1 MSQGSF
7 LYNQPMTWEEH
18 HSETRRTAAETKQQH
33 EYAAFISYRHLPK
46 DQEVAKQVQ
55 HAIETFR
62 LPRGINAPGHTD
74 GHLGKCFRDEDELS
88 ASHSLPARI
97 LDALAKSSSLVVI
110 CSPEAHDSV
119 WVNRE
124 IAAFIEMHGRERI
137 FAVLAYGSSAESIP
151 PLLRTETAVPGSAE
165 ATAANPL
172 AADLRPTTAKKKRD
186 EMLRIIAAVADCSF
200 DDLRQRGRT
209 RTIKRGIA
217 IAVAAVLIVAAIA
230 AALSSASAAR
240 QETLVAESRQ
250 LAAESSQLLA
260 QGDRYGA
267 IEKALQAL
275 PQSEA
280 SADRPLV
287 PEARAALEINT
298 NPSSPWWASYEIT
311 TQAPLGLIDN
321 TLANKTDDET
331 ELAGAIT
338 VSDTGGFF
346 AVSDSA
352 GNINTYDTLT
362 GKKLA
367 DCAMP
372 AEATPLTEGWY
383 ARSMAATENYLIVLN
398 ASDNGTTL
406 VCFDAKTGS
415 QTWSLPNTGGPSYD
429 TSYGADLISMA
440 FPLATGGY
448 NVTIMDLASGRTSS
462 AAVDDTEI
470 VDTSTPYFNTPGPR
484 LGTNY
489 AAFGNQLF
497 SLELDTSE
505 SNRTTLAYAN
515 VTSLAYLDQGL
526 IIAASA
532 DPMPDDDV
540 TRRYAIEAFD
550 ENLTP
555 VWRQDGTFTS
565 EMIVNNGIT
574 SLLAA
579 EPAIHNITGSESGI
593 IVSVGRQALVLDPSD
608 GAPITTLSFDQSV
621 VDARLASGASI
632 AGDAS
637 ATNPTP
643 DDPGFISVA
652 CSNGAINCINLLNPQ
667 DVNNDAKRLVLPFP
681 IRWAHLTQCG
691 DYHVIVAIPADA
703 ENRIVSYRTDWSRGE
718 DTGDQYSL
726 DELRAFAEQT
736 LDEAGRIG

>member
-1 MSQGSF
+1 
-7 LYNQPMTWEEH
+7 MTWEKR
-18 HSETRRTAAETKQQH
+18 HSDTRQTAN
-33 EYAAFISYRHLPK
+33 EYAAFISYRHLPQ

-62 LPRGINAPGHTD
+62 LPRGINAPGRTD

-88 ASHSLPARI
+88 ASHSLPDRI

-110 CSPEAHDSV
+110 CSPEARDSV

-137 FAVLAYGSSAESIP
+137 FTVLAYGSSAESIP

-172 AADLRPTTAKKKRD
+172 AADLRPTTTKKKRD

-209 RTIKRGIA
+209 RTIKRGISIAAAA
-217 IAVAAVLIVAAIA
+217 ILVVAAIA
-230 AALSSASAAR
+230 AALTFASAAR
-240 QETLVAESRQ
+240 QDALVAESRQ
-250 LAAESSQLLA
+250 LAAKSSQLLA

-275 PQSEA
+275 PKSEA
-280 SADRPLV
+280 SANRPLV
-287 PEARAALEINT
+287 PEARTALEDALEINT

-321 TLANKTDDET
+321 TLSHKTDGET
-331 ELAGAIT
+331 NLAGAIA

-352 GNINTYDTLT
+352 GNISTYDTLT

-372 AEATPLTEGWY
+372 AEATPLTDGWY
-383 ARSMAATENYLIVLN
+383 ARSMAATENYLVVLN
-398 ASDNGTTL
+398 ANGYDTIL
-406 VCFDAKTGS
+406 VCFDAKTGR
-415 QTWSLPNTGGPSYD
+415 QMWSLPNTGGPSYD

-448 NVTIMDLASGRTSS
+448 NVLVMDLASNRTST
-462 AAVDDTEI
+462 AAVEGIEI
-470 VDTSTPYFNTPGPR
+470 LNTATPYFNTPGAR

-497 SLELDTSE
+497 SLELDSGE

-526 IIAASA
+526 IIATSA

-579 EPAIHNITGSESGI
+579 EPAIHNTAGGESGI
-593 IVSVGRQALVLDPSD
+593 VVSVGRQTLVLDPSD
-608 GAPITTLSFDQSV
+608 GTPITTMSFDQSV
-621 VDARLASGASI
+621 VDARLVSGAGL

-643 DDPGFISVA
+643 DNPSLITIA
-652 CSNGAINCINLLNPQ
+652 CSNGTVNCINQLNPQ
-667 DVNNDAKRLVLPFP
+667 DVNNDARRLVLPYP

-691 DYHVIVAIPADA
+691 DYDVIVAIPADA
-703 ENRIVSYRTDWSRGE
+703 DNRIVSYRTDWSRGE
-718 DTGDQYSL
+718 DTADQYSL
-726 DELRAFAEQT
+726 DALRALAEQI
-736 LDEAGRIG
+736 LAEGGRIG

>member
-1 MSQGSF
+1 
-7 LYNQPMTWEEH
+7 MTWEKH
-18 HSETRRTAAETKQQH
+18 HSDTRQTAN
-33 EYAAFISYRHLPK
+33 EYAAFISYRHLPQ

-55 HAIETFR
+55 HAIETFK
-62 LPRGINAPGHTD
+62 LPRGINAQGRTD
-74 GHLGKCFRDEDELS
+74 GRLGKCFRDEDELS
-88 ASHSLPARI
+88 ASHSLPDRI

-110 CSPEAHDSV
+110 CSPEARDSV

-137 FAVLAYGSSAESIP
+137 FTVLAYGNSAESIP

-165 ATAANPL
+165 ATTSNPL
-172 AADLRPTTAKKKRD
+172 AADLRPTTTKKKRD

-217 IAVAAVLIVAAIA
+217 IAAAAVLVVAAIVAA
-230 AALSSASAAR
+230 LSFASAAR
-240 QETLVAESRQ
+240 QDALVAESRQ
-250 LAAESSQLLA
+250 LAAESSQLLV

-275 PQSEA
+275 PQSE
-280 SADRPLV
+280 SPTNRPLV
-287 PEARAALEINT
+287 PEARTALEDALEINT
-298 NPSSPWWASYEIT
+298 NPSSPWWPSYEIT
-311 TQAPLGLIDN
+311 TQAPIGLIDN
-321 TLANKTDDET
+321 TLSHKTDGET
-331 ELAGAIT
+331 NLAGAIA

-352 GNINTYDTLT
+352 GNISTYDTLT

-372 AEATPLTEGWY
+372 AEATPLADGWY
-383 ARSMAATENYLIVLN
+383 ARSMAATENYFVVLN
-398 ASDNGTTL
+398 ANGYDTTL

-415 QTWSLPNTGGPSYD
+415 QMWSLPNTGGPSYD

-448 NVTIMDLASGRTSS
+448 NVLVMDLASNRTST
-462 AAVDDTEI
+462 AAVEGIEI
-470 VDTSTPYFNTPGPR
+470 LNTATPYFNTPGAR

-497 SLELDTSE
+497 SLELDSGE

-526 IIAASA
+526 IIATSA

-579 EPAIHNITGSESGI
+579 EPAIHNTAGGESGI
-593 IVSVGRQALVLDPSD
+593 VVSVGRQTLVLDPSD
-608 GAPITTLSFDQSV
+608 GTPITTMSFDQSV
-621 VDARLASGASI
+621 VDARLVSGAGL

-643 DDPGFISVA
+643 DNPSLITIA
-652 CSNGAINCINLLNPQ
+652 CSNGTVNCINQLNPQ
-667 DVNNDAKRLVLPFP
+667 DVNNDARRLVLPYP
-681 IRWAHLTQCG
+681 IRWAHVTQCENY
-691 DYHVIVAIPADA
+691 DVIVAIPADA
-703 ENRIVSYRTDWSRGE
+703 DNRIVSYRTDWSRGE

-726 DELRAFAEQT
+726 DELRALAEQT
-736 LDEAGRIG
+736 LSEGGRIG

>member
-1 MSQGSF
+1 
-7 LYNQPMTWEEH
+7 MTWEKR
-18 HSETRRTAAETKQQH
+18 HSDTRQTAN
-33 EYAAFISYRHLPK
+33 EYAAFISYRHLPQ

-55 HAIETFR
+55 HAIDTFR
-62 LPRGINAPGHTD
+62 LPRGINAPGRTD

-88 ASHSLPARI
+88 ASHSLPDRI

-110 CSPEAHDSV
+110 CSPEARDSV

-137 FAVLAYGSSAESIP
+137 FTVLAYGSSAESIP

-172 AADLRPTTAKKKRD
+172 AADLRPTTTKKKRD

-209 RTIKRGIA
+209 RTIKRGISIAAAA
-217 IAVAAVLIVAAIA
+217 ILVVAAIA
-230 AALSSASAAR
+230 AALTFASAAR
-240 QETLVAESRQ
+240 QDALVAESRQ
-250 LAAESSQLLA
+250 LAAKSSQLLA

-275 PQSEA
+275 PKSEA
-280 SADRPLV
+280 SANRPLV
-287 PEARAALEINT
+287 PEARTALEDALEINT

-321 TLANKTDDET
+321 TLSHKTDGET
-331 ELAGAIT
+331 NLAGAIA

-352 GNINTYDTLT
+352 GNISTYDTLT

-372 AEATPLTEGWY
+372 AEATPLTDGWY
-383 ARSMAATENYLIVLN
+383 ARSMAATENYLVVLN
-398 ASDNGTTL
+398 ANGYDTIL
-406 VCFDAKTGS
+406 VCFDAKTGR
-415 QTWSLPNTGGPSYD
+415 QMWSLPNTGGPSYD

-448 NVTIMDLASGRTSS
+448 NVLVMDLASNRTST
-462 AAVDDTEI
+462 AAVEGIEI
-470 VDTSTPYFNTPGPR
+470 LNTATPYFNTPGAR

-497 SLELDTSE
+497 SLELDSGE

-526 IIAASA
+526 IIATSA

-579 EPAIHNITGSESGI
+579 EPAIHNTAGGESGI
-593 IVSVGRQALVLDPSD
+593 VVSVGRQTLVLDPSD
-608 GAPITTLSFDQSV
+608 GTPITTMSFDQSV
-621 VDARLASGASI
+621 VDARLVSGAGL

-643 DDPGFISVA
+643 DNPSLITIA
-652 CSNGAINCINLLNPQ
+652 CSNGTVNCINQLNPQ
-667 DVNNDAKRLVLPFP
+667 DVNNDARRLVLPYP

-691 DYHVIVAIPADA
+691 DYDVIVAIPADA
-703 ENRIVSYRTDWSRGE
+703 DNRIVSYRTDWSRGE
-718 DTGDQYSL
+718 DTADQYSL
-726 DELRAFAEQT
+726 DALRALAEQI
-736 LDEAGRIG
+736 LAEGGRIG